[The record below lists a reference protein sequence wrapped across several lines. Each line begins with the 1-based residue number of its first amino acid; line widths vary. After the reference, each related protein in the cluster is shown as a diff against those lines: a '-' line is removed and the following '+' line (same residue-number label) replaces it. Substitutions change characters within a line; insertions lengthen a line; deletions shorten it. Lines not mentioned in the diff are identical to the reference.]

1 MNERVKAWI
10 ENTYKTCIR
19 FHSDPQN
26 TVAMC
31 YGALSFVLD
40 EGHDEAL
47 DEEYD
52 EELIQWWDN
61 EMHPK
66 FRELGAY

>member
-1 MNERVKAWI
+1 MEEKVKAWI

-26 TVAMC
+26 AVSMC
-31 YGALSFVLD
+31 YGALMFVLD
-40 EGHDEAL
+40 EK
-47 DEEYD
+47 YD
-52 EELIQWWDN
+52 EELGQWWDN